1 MVVEKQL
8 RKIEAELKKPAPNY
22 RRILEWEKEIADWQ
36 KQIIP
41 NLPDDDEEEEKTM
54 KGKVSTGEQG
64 TINFNTLRMMLSE
77 TSEYAE
83 RFLKVSKEFNQA
95 TDEDEALDLMADVE
109 VAASILG
116 LKMDSIRSEIEEI
129 TDNLPD
135 DDEGEEEHEESLV
148 GAHEN

>member
-1 MVVEKQL
+1 VVVEKQL